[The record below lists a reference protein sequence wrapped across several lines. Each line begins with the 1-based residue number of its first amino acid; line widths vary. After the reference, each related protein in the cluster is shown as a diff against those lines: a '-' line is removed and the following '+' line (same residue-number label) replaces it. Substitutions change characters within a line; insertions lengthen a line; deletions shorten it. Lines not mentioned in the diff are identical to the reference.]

1 MNQYLSRLLRGLP
14 PLLMAG
20 AIPCATAG
28 EASLS
33 FEEISRLSLEELL
46 QVQITTLTK
55 KSQRLADAAAAV
67 HVITREDILTSGA
80 TSLPEVLRLA
90 PGLDAARLSD
100 NRWSVSI
107 RGFSGRWANK
117 LLVLVD
123 GRSLYTPLYSGVEW
137 EQENI
142 PLSIIERIEVIRG
155 PAAATWGANAV
166 SGVINIITLPASA
179 SRGAEIE
186 LSAGSQDFHALTAR
200 YGREIDARTH
210 LRFFVTGDEI
220 GPDERVTGGAPSNT
234 GAHRFRAGMRLDG
247 KTDAGADYSVFGEF
261 WRDWESSTNI
271 VGLPSPLPPYDM
283 EVPYNTAIDGVFL
296 MARRETRDDAGKS
309 TTFQAILEHVGNSN
323 TLGWSMRRDTLD
335 LDYHAS
341 LQYPSG
347 GDLTWGVGYRV
358 ADDGMGAHTPTIAF
372 VPLDR
377 TLSTFSLYAQ
387 GEWPIADDRWRF
399 SMGGRLEHHSYTGW
413 EFQPNARLLWHVSE
427 RSSAWTS
434 LSHAV
439 RTPNR
444 TERDARFLFL
454 KTYAPGDPVQPFPDA
469 GGDAVSMSL
478 FGSDSLDSETVD
490 AFEMG
495 WRGQITPTLSLEL
508 AGFAHRYD
516 ELRAAVFAGY
526 TALAPGV
533 VMANTILAN
542 ALAADLGGFE
552 AGLDWR
558 VHENWRLSAAYSH
571 ARLKLSD
578 DALDIV
584 EDLEGSLPRHI
595 FSLRSSH
602 DLSAR
607 LKLDFWLR
615 HVGARNTRHAPERR
629 IPAYTSLD
637 ARLAWSPRKDLEL
650 SVVGQNLLDEA
661 HQEFAS
667 DIFQTV
673 PVAVERRGYLQARWR
688 F

>member
-55 KSQRLADAAAAV
+55 KSQRLADVAAAA
-67 HVITREDILTSGA
+67 HVITREDIRRSGA

-90 PGLDAARLSD
+90 PGVDAARISD

-123 GRSLYTPLYSGVEW
+123 GRSLYTPLYSGIEW

-142 PLSIIERIEVIRG
+142 PLSLIDRIEVIRG

-166 SGVINIITLPASA
+166 SGVINIITLPAA
-179 SRGAEIE
+179 DTQGAEVE
-186 LSAGSQDFHALTAR
+186 LSTGNQDFRALTAHW
-200 YGREIDARTH
+200 GKEIDARTH
-210 LRFFVTGDEI
+210 LRVFATGDEI
-220 GPDERVTGGAPSNT
+220 GPDERVSGNLPSNT
-234 GAHRFRAGMRLDG
+234 GAHRYRAGLRLDG
-247 KTDAGADYSVFGEF
+247 STSEGSEYTLIGEG

-271 VGLPSPLPPYDM
+271 AGLPTPVPPFSL
-283 EVPYNTAIDGVFL
+283 EVPYKTAIEGVFL
-296 MARRETRDDAGKS
+296 LARREGRNEAGRIS
-309 TTFQAILEHVGNSN
+309 TLQATLEHVGNRN
-323 TLGWSMRRDTLD
+323 TLGWSMRRNTLD
-335 LDYHAS
+335 LDYHERAQLS
-341 LQYPSG
+341 SG
-347 GDLTWGVGYRV
+347 RDLTWGVGYRV
-358 ADDGMGAHTPTIAF
+358 ADDSMGAPTQTIAYE
-372 VPLDR
+372 PLDR

-387 GEWPIADDRWRF
+387 GEMPLAEDRWRL
-399 SMGGRLEHHSYTGW
+399 SLGARLERHTYTGW
-413 EFQPNARLLWHVSE
+413 EFQPNARLLWHVSD

-444 TERDARFLFL
+444 TERDARFLFM
-454 KTYAPGDPVQPFPDA
+454 KTYAPGDAGPFPDA
-469 GGDAVSMSL
+469 GGAAITAAL
-478 FGSDSLDSETVD
+478 LGSENLDSETVD
-490 AFEMG
+490 AFELG
-495 WRGQITPTLSLEL
+495 WRSQLTPRLSLEL
-508 AGFAHRYD
+508 AAFVHRYD
-516 ELRAAVFAGY
+516 DLRAARFAGY
-526 TALAPGV
+526 IALAPGV
-533 VMANTILAN
+533 VMANTVLDN
-542 ALAADLGGFE
+542 ALAADLHGFE
-552 AGLDWR
+552 ASLDWHPREDWR
-558 VHENWRLSAAYSH
+558 VSAAYSH
-571 ARLKLSD
+571 ARMKVSD

-595 FSLRSSH
+595 LSLRASH
-602 DLSAR
+602 DLSER

-615 HVGARNTRHAPERR
+615 RVSARDTTHVPERR
-629 IPAYTSLD
+629 IPAYTTLD
-637 ARLAWSPRKDLEL
+637 MRLAWSPRKDLEL
-650 SVVGQNLLDEA
+650 SHVGQNLLEES

-667 DIFQTV
+667 DIFLTV
-673 PVAVERRGYLQARWR
+673 PVAIERRGIIQARWR